1 MIDLLLDTHIV
12 LALVE
17 ERENELPSAMQHA
30 LLTEGNLSWVSVAS
44 LWEIEI
50 KSRIGKLDL
59 DIPLS
64 NWPDALF
71 LIGIRLAPVEF
82 GHVIAEIG
90 PEPSTK
96 DPFDRLLLST
106 AAAFRLQLVTLDR
119 KLVDHPLAWRPF
131 PS

>member
-17 ERENELPSAMQHA
+17 ERENELPLAIQSA
-30 LLTEGNLSWVSVAS
+30 LLREGNVSWVSVAS
-44 LWEIEI
+44 LWELEI
-50 KSRIGKLDL
+50 KNRIGKLIL
-59 DIPLS
+59 DMPLT

-71 LIGIRLAPVEF
+71 LIGIQLAPIEF
-82 GHVIAEIG
+82 AHVIANIG

-106 AAAFRLQLVTLDR
+106 AAAFDFKLVTLDQ
-119 KLVDHPLAWRPF
+119 KLVNHPLAWRPF
-131 PS
+131 TS